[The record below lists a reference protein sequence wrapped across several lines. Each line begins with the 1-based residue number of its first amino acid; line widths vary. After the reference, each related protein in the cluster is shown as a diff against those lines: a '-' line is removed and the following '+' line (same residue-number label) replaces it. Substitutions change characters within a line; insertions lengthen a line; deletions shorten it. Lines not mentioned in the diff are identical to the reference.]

1 MKEKVILI
9 IIIVA
14 MFLLVGGAT
23 FVLKLYN
30 LKDYTQENMEYLSN
44 DNLHESGDE
53 YAKSVD
59 DKDLL
64 SGESL
69 KEVTISHVS
78 NETFESEVLKSDK
91 IVIVDFYADWC
102 GPCKLLAPILQEFAN
117 ENLDIK
123 VVKLNIDENEDT
135 ANAYRIYSIPTMVII
150 KDGEELDRMIGVNS
164 KENIKKTVDLIK

>member
-30 LKDYTQENMEYLSN
+30 LKDYTQENMEDLSN

-53 YAKSVD
+53 YAKSGD

-78 NETFESEVLKSDK
+78 NDTFESEVLKSDK